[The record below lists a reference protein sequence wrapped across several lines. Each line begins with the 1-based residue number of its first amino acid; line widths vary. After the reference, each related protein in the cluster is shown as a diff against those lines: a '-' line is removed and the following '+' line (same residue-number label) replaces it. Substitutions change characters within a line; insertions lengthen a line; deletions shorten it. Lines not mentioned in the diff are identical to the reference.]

1 MKTFLAYITCWYD
14 ITERAARTGV
24 SCQLEAVSDLLSAV
38 CCQRSV
44 VSGLLSVVSGLLSA
58 VRCQL
63 SGVSCLRAC
72 VRKVPKL

>member
-1 MKTFLAYITCWYD
+1 MKTLLAYITCWYD

-24 SCQLEAVSDLLSAV
+24 SCQLEAVSNLLSAV
-38 CCQRSV
+38 CCQ
-44 VSGLLSVVSGLLSA
+44 LSVVSGLLSA
-58 VRCQL
+58 VRCQM